1 MTDLLDTLA
10 ALPRVRLAHLPTP
23 VEPLDRLR
31 AHLNAAPRLWIK
43 RDDCTGLG
51 LGGNKV
57 RKLEFVMAEAL
68 AQGADAVVSGGVV
81 QSNHIRQTAAA
92 AAKLGLECHL
102 AVMTGRVPKV
112 DPDYND
118 TGNILLDRL
127 FGAHCVMLDW
137 KADRNAVIASLIDG
151 LKARGRKPYM
161 VPYGASSALGAM
173 GFVLAAV
180 ELLDQARALETR
192 FTHVVHASGSAG
204 TQAGLAVGL
213 AALAPE
219 VALLGLDIDAEPERV
234 ARDVTRVAHE
244 AAAMLGV
251 SLHDRSITVVPGYAG
266 EGYGLPTDGMLEAV
280 TLGARLEGLVLDPV
294 YAGKGFAG
302 FIDLVRQGR
311 FAKDD
316 NVVFWHTGGAPA
328 LFAYR
333 SLFGESLH
341 GEPVEPRRRRHNG
354 PCETLHGSTGSP

>member
-1 MTDLLDTLA
+1 MEEAALVSALADRLA

-23 VEPLDRLR
+23 LEPLDRLR
-31 AHLNAAPRLWIK
+31 AHLGAAPRLWVK

-57 RKLEFVMAEAL
+57 RKLEFLLAEAL
-68 AQGADAVVSGGVV
+68 AQGADTVVTGGVV

-102 AVMTGRVPKV
+102 AVMTGRVPRV

-127 FGAHCVMLDW
+127 FGAHCVTVDW
-137 KADRNAVIASLIDG
+137 RADRNAVIGSLMAS
-151 LKARGRKPYM
+151 LKARGRNPYM
-161 VPYGASSALGAM
+161 VPYGGSSATGAM
-173 GFVLAAV
+173 GFVLAAA
-180 ELLDQARALETR
+180 ELLEQAQSLGVRI
-192 FTHVVHASGSAG
+192 THIVHASGSAG
-204 TQAGLAVGL
+204 TQAGLTVGL

-219 VALLGLDIDAEPERV
+219 VELIGLDIDAEPDRV
-234 ARDVTRVAHE
+234 RRDVTRVAHE
-244 AAAMLGV
+244 AASMLGMPDM
-251 SLHDRSITVVPGYAG
+251 LRDRPITVLSGYAG
-266 EGYGLPTDGMLEAV
+266 EGYGLPTNGMLEAV
-280 TLGARLEGLVLDPV
+280 KLGARLEGLVLDPV

-311 FAKDD
+311 FAADD

-333 SLFGESLH
+333 SLFASFVVARLDLTQPG
-341 GEPVEPRRRRHNG
+341 
-354 PCETLHGSTGSP
+354 

>member
-1 MTDLLDTLA
+1 MHDSSAMTSLIDTLA

-31 AHLNAAPRLWIK
+31 AHLGAAPRLWVK

-57 RKLEFVMAEAL
+57 RKLEFLLADAL

-102 AVMTGRVPKV
+102 AVMTGRVPRV

-127 FGAHCVMLDW
+127 FGAHCVTVDW
-137 KADRNAVIASLIDG
+137 RADRNAVIGGLIEA
-151 LKARGRKPYM
+151 LQARGRTPYM
-161 VPYGASSALGAM
+161 VPYGGSNALGAT
-173 GFVLAAV
+173 GFLLAVV
-180 ELLDQARALETR
+180 ELVEQARALGTR
-192 FTHVVHASGSAG
+192 FTHIVHASGSAG

-213 AALAPE
+213 AALAPQTD
-219 VALLGLDIDAEPERV
+219 LIGLDIDAEPQRV
-234 ARDVTRVAHE
+234 QRDVNRVAHE
-244 AAAMLGV
+244 LADRFGLAAAMR
-251 SLHDRSITVVPGYAG
+251 DRPISVVAGYAG
-266 EGYGLPTDGMLEAV
+266 DGYGLPTDGMVEAV
-280 TLGARLEGLVLDPV
+280 KLGARLEGLVLDPV
-294 YAGKGFAG
+294 YAGKAFAG

-311 FAKDD
+311 FGPDD
-316 NVVFWHTGGAPA
+316 NVLFWHTGGAPA

-333 SLFGESLH
+333 SLFA
-341 GEPVEPRRRRHNG
+341 
-354 PCETLHGSTGSP
+354 